1 MARHHI
7 RDEKGDLHI
16 YNDEEYKQYK
26 YNKGC
31 LGVFALLVFIIGG
44 ILSKCSGD
52 KDTTSSSKI
61 EEFVN
66 SEVPNPT
73 EKSDNTTDMNM
84 LMNEQSQIEELEEV
98 ETQRSIEEVEDN
110 STIQKEVMEESPS
123 KEISNDKSYSENN
136 NESFTEDQKLLK
148 KQQKEER
155 KRQKK
160 LEKEA
165 KRIAKEEAKEA
176 KRRAKEETKE

>member
-98 ETQRSIEEVEDN
+98 EDN

-155 KRQKK
+155 KLQKQLTK
-160 LEKEA
+160 KALRMA
-165 KRIAKEEAKEA
+165 KKAKHRAKEEANSN
-176 KRRAKEETKE
+176 